1 MEALYCPGCLE
12 VKNIKVKAYAFTP
25 DLADPCEEG
34 FYIVCFECY
43 KYEIKQKYETLVEWF
58 KLQ

>member
-25 DLADPCEEG
+25 DLAEVDGC
-34 FYIVCFECY
+34 FYTVCFECY
-43 KYEIKQKYETLVEWF
+43 KYEIKQKYEMIVEWF